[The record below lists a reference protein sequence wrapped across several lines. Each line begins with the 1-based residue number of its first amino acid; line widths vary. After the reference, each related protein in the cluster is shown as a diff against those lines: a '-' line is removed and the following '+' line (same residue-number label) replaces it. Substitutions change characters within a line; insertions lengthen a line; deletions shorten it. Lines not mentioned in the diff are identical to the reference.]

1 MTLSLTI
8 VHWCSL
14 LTEFLSPQL
23 LFTGAFAT
31 SRYALAC
38 PTETLCRVC
47 SFAEHSSTLCCAC
60 HGICSWL
67 GVQHWSFRS
76 SIPFHHSIPLILDSY
91 SKLPKRAHYILG
103 YRGQTSAVLCLS
115 LPVIG
120 SSLSELHKFA
130 VNFLSSFI
138 SVVYPVNHL

>member
-31 SRYALAC
+31 SRYAHAC

-47 SFAEHSSTLCCAC
+47 CLAEHSSTLCCAC

-67 GVQHWSFRS
+67 GVQMFWVSG
-76 SIPFHHSIPLILDSY
+76 HSIPVFPFTI
-91 SKLPKRAHYILG
+91 P
-103 YRGQTSAVLCLS
+103 
-115 LPVIG
+115 
-120 SSLSELHKFA
+120 LHWF
-130 VNFLSSFI
+130 
-138 SVVYPVNHL
+138 